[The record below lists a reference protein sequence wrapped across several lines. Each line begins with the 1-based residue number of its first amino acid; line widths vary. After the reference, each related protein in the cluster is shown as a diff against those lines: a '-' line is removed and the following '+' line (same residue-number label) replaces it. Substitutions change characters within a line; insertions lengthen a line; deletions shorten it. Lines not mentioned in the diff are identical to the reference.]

1 MRSLSVALL
10 FTSTLAFAQ
19 GTSGPPQMS
28 YEAVMAAPVGS
39 WAEYITTMQGQT
51 AQVKIRYALVERTA
65 KKMSIEIDGQ
75 TPLGPLLMRMD
86 YEPAPPDGWKLAM
99 ARMQMGTGQV
109 QEMPVPKDAAP
120 VKKGAEM
127 GTPVGGGAVKTS
139 AGTFDCKQFRRA
151 LPANLSP
158 GGKPLTFDLW
168 VSPKAMPVGLVK
180 QTESEG
186 RMTTVL
192 AAMGGGAT
200 AKLTGE
206 GKPAGDKPAGDGKA
220 KGPEL
225 KPKRASDQK

>member
-1 MRSLSVALL
+1 MRSLSAAVLL
-10 FTSTLAFAQ
+10 TSTFAFAQ
-19 GTSGPPQMS
+19 GTGGPPQMS

-51 AQVKIRYALVERTA
+51 AQVKIRYSLVERTA

-86 YEPAPPDGWKLAM
+86 YEPAPPDGWKLAK

-109 QEMPVPKDAAP
+109 QEMPVPADAAP

-127 GTPVGGGAVKTS
+127 GTPVGAGAVKTS
-139 AGTFDCKQFRRA
+139 AGNFECKQFRRA

-180 QTESEG
+180 QSESEG

-192 AAMGGGAT
+192 AAMGTGAT
-200 AKLTGE
+200 AKLKDE
-206 GKPAGDKPAGDGKA
+206 AAKPAGDTKP

-225 KPKRASDQK
+225 KPKSEPKK